1 MQIQSKTEGKL
12 LDDRTKMKNFA
23 DLMRALFYLVS
34 GISIA
39 IVMLMFVYVWQPIW
53 VSGFQDFHTISQA
66 INQLDR
72 TAKPASETVPLM
84 LREMSEMTD
93 TMKAMHVTMLD
104 MRDSMVTLEDMNPKM
119 SRMTSSLDHMDYAV
133 TDQMEQMTQIMEQI
147 NHLVWKMEKKVSPE
161 GMMPYNW

>member
-1 MQIQSKTEGKL
+1 MQIQSKTEDKT
-12 LDDRTKMKNFA
+12 LDDRTKMNNFA

-39 IVMLMFVYVWQPIW
+39 IIMLMFVYVWQPIW

-66 INQLDR
+66 INQLDK
-72 TAKPASETVPLM
+72 TAKPASEAVPLM
-84 LREMSEMTD
+84 LREMTEMTD

-104 MRDSMVTLEDMNPKM
+104 MQHSMVTLEDMNLKM
-119 SRMTSSLDHMDYAV
+119 ARMTSSLDHMDYAV

-147 NHLVWKMEKKVSPE
+147 NHLVWKMEKKFSPD